1 MSPYGNLMVMGNP
14 TGATALDVLLDPLSR
29 CLDAE
34 SAQRVAEFHIDPAA
48 QARIDTLAER
58 ANDGLLSEDEQ
69 AEYEAF
75 INAGDFIS
83 ILKLK
88 ARRQLNSTRS

>member
-1 MSPYGNLMVMGNP
+1 MGDPYV
-14 TGATALDVLLDPLSR
+14 ARALDGLLDPLSR

-34 SAQRVAEFHIDPAA
+34 SAQRLAQFRIDPAV
-48 QARIDTLAER
+48 QARIDALAER
-58 ANDGLLSEDEQ
+58 ANHGVLSEEER

-75 INAGDFIS
+75 INVADFVS

-88 ARRQLNSTRS
+88 ARRQLNSNASS

>member
-1 MSPYGNLMVMGNP
+1 MGSP
-14 TGATALDVLLDPLSR
+14 TGATVLDGLLDPLSR
-29 CLDAE
+29 CLDVE
-34 SAQRVAEFHIDPAA
+34 SSQRVAEFRVDPAV

-58 ANDGLLSEDEQ
+58 ANDGVLGEEER

-75 INAGDFIS
+75 INAADFIS

-88 ARRQLNSTRS
+88 ARRQLNSNGT